1 MSENLTPEQADIIAN
16 LTPEQ
21 VLERINGL
29 FDVAMETMAT
39 VEQVEELKSA
49 VNSLKNLDKKNSEME
64 KTIARFEGK
73 LEAMNSKA
81 VHNVEAPSRSLGQAM
96 VKSFANNHKTILDT
110 IEKGQTFNLDVKTD
124 TTITGD
130 YTGNIALS
138 VLDPEVNRIARPTRR
153 ILEIANVGTTTSK
166 FVTYIQQ
173 TTQSTGAWVAESVAK
188 AQGQV
193 QYQEVSVEV
202 KKVAATLKV
211 SKEMMSDLA
220 FVSSEVNIELMAN
233 VEQKIDYSLLNGAGG
248 TDLVGLVST
257 ATTWAAGTFAGT
269 ITQPNVS
276 DVIRVGKAQSEAL
289 NFYPTHVVLHPS
301 DVAAI
306 QLTKSTTGEY
316 TYPIFLPT
324 TGEMMIAGL
333 IIVQSNNITAGTF
346 LIGDYSK
353 ANVKIREAV
362 NMSVGYVD
370 DDFQRNMV
378 TILCEARLVNYVKAN
393 DTGAF
398 IKGVFATCIAAL

>member
-29 FDVAMETMAT
+29 FDSAMETMAT

-73 LEAMNSKA
+73 LEAMSSKA
-81 VHNVEAPSRSLGQAM
+81 VHSVEAPSRSLGQAM
-96 VKSFANNHKTILDT
+96 VKSFTNNHKAILDT

-233 VEQKIDYSLLNGAGG
+233 VEQKIDYSLINGAGG

-276 DVIRVGKAQSEAL
+276 DVIRVGKSQSEGL

-346 LIGDYSK
+346 LIGDFSK

>member
-29 FDVAMETMAT
+29 FDAAMETMAT
-39 VEQVEELKSA
+39 VEQVDELKSA

-81 VHNVEAPSRSLGQAM
+81 VKNVEAPSRSLGQAM
-96 VKSFANNHKTILDT
+96 VKSFASNHKTILDT

-173 TTQSTGAWVAESVAK
+173 TTLSTGAWVAEAVAK

-233 VEQKIDYSLLNGAGG
+233 VEQKIDFSLLNGLGG

>member
-29 FDVAMETMAT
+29 FDAAMETMASM
-39 VEQVEELKSA
+39 EEVEELKSA

-73 LEAMNSKA
+73 LEAMSSKA
-81 VHNVEAPSRSLGQAM
+81 VKNVEAPSRSLGQAI

-124 TTITGD
+124 TTINGD

-173 TTQSTGAWVAESVAK
+173 TVQSTGAWVAEAVLK

-233 VEQKIDYSLLNGAGG
+233 VEQKIDYSLLNGLGG

-269 ITQPNVS
+269 VTQPNVS
-276 DVIRVGKAQSEAL
+276 DVIRVGKSQSEGL

-333 IIVQSNNITAGTF
+333 IIVQSNNMTAGDF
-346 LIGDYSK
+346 LIGDFSK

>member
-29 FDVAMETMAT
+29 FDSAMETMAT

-73 LEAMNSKA
+73 LEAMSSKA
-81 VHNVEAPSRSLGQAM
+81 VKNVEAPSRSLGQAM

-173 TTQSTGAWVAESVAK
+173 TVQSTGAWVAEAGIK

-220 FVSSEVNIELMAN
+220 FVSSEVNIELMEN
-233 VEQKIDYSLLNGAGG
+233 VEQKIDFSLLNGAGG

-269 ITQPNVS
+269 VTQPNVS

-306 QLTKSTTGEY
+306 QLTKSTAGDY

>member
-1 MSENLTPEQADIIAN
+1 MSENLTPEQAEIIAN

-29 FDVAMETMAT
+29 FDAAMETMAT

-49 VNSLKNLDKKNSEME
+49 VNSLKNLDKKNSDME

-73 LEAMNSKA
+73 LEAMSSKA

-96 VKSFANNHKTILDT
+96 VKSFTNNHKAILDT

-173 TTQSTGAWVAESVAK
+173 TVQSTGAWVAEAVLK

-202 KKVAATLKV
+202 KKIAATLKV

-220 FVSSEVNIELMAN
+220 FVSSEVNIELMEN
-233 VEQKIDYSLLNGAGG
+233 VEQKIDFSLINGAGG

-269 ITQPNVS
+269 VTQPNVS
-276 DVIRVGKAQSEAL
+276 DVIRVGKSQSEAL

-306 QLTKSTTGEY
+306 QLTKSTAGDY

-346 LIGDYSK
+346 LIGDFSK

>member
-1 MSENLTPEQADIIAN
+1 MSENLTPEQADFIAN

-21 VLERINGL
+21 VLEKINGL
-29 FDVAMETMAT
+29 FDSAMETMAT

-81 VHNVEAPSRSLGQAM
+81 VHSVEATSRSLGQAM
-96 VKSFANNHKTILDT
+96 VKSFTNNHKAILDT

-173 TTQSTGAWVAESVAK
+173 TTQSTGAWVAEAVAK

-233 VEQKIDYSLLNGAGG
+233 VEQKIDYSLINGAGG

-346 LIGDYSK
+346 LIGDFSK

>member
-81 VHNVEAPSRSLGQAM
+81 VQNVEAPSRSLGQAM
-96 VKSFANNHKTILDT
+96 VKSFASNHKTILDT

-173 TTQSTGAWVAESVAK
+173 TTQSTGAWVAEAVAK

-233 VEQKIDYSLLNGAGG
+233 VEQKIDYSLINGAGG

>member
-16 LTPEQ
+16 LTPEE
-21 VLERINGL
+21 VLQRINGL
-29 FDVAMETMAT
+29 FDAAMETMAT
-39 VEQVEELKSA
+39 VEEVEELKSA

-73 LEAMNSKA
+73 LEAMSSKA
-81 VHNVEAPSRSLGQAM
+81 VQNVEAPSRSLGQAM

-173 TTQSTGAWVAESVAK
+173 TTQSTGAWVAEAVAK

-233 VEQKIDYSLLNGAGG
+233 VEQKIDYSLINGAGG

-257 ATTWAAGTFAGT
+257 ATTWAAGLFAGT

>member
-29 FDVAMETMAT
+29 FDSAMETMAT

-73 LEAMNSKA
+73 LEAMSSKT
-81 VHNVEAPSRSLGQAM
+81 VQNVEAPSRSLGQAM
-96 VKSFANNHKTILDT
+96 VKSFTNNHKTILDT

-173 TTQSTGAWVAESVAK
+173 TTQSTGTWIAEAAVK

-233 VEQKIDYSLLNGAGG
+233 VEQKIDYSLINGAGG

>member
-29 FDVAMETMAT
+29 FDSAMETMAT

-73 LEAMNSKA
+73 LEAMSSKA
-81 VHNVEAPSRSLGQAM
+81 VQNVEAPSRSLGQAM
-96 VKSFANNHKTILDT
+96 VKSFTNNHKTILDT

-173 TTQSTGAWVAESVAK
+173 TTQSTGTWIAEAAVK

-233 VEQKIDYSLLNGAGG
+233 VEQKIDYSLINGAGG